1 MSLIGIVVFP
11 GSNCD
16 RDIYHVLKNIMHVD
30 VEFIW
35 HKREDLN
42 CYYDAIVIPGGFAY
56 ADRLRAGIIAAFSP
70 VMQAVK
76 RLARDGV
83 PVIGICNGFQI
94 LVESGLLPGAFMRN
108 DSLTFTCRW
117 TMLRLNVNGS
127 RTPFTLLLKKG
138 TRLNIPVAN
147 QEGKYY
153 VDDDTLKEMEKNEQI
168 VFKYEDNPNG
178 SLYDIAGV
186 CNAEGNV
193 LGMMPHPE
201 RACEMI
207 LAPSSSTNLST
218 NTGYGDGILIFRS
231 LIEYLQGKQKV
242 SI

>member
-1 MSLIGIVVFP
+1 MPLRIGIVVFP

-16 RDIYHVLKNIMHVD
+16 RDIYHVLKNLMHVEA
-30 VEFIW
+30 EFIW
-35 HKREDLN
+35 HKNDDLN
-42 CYYDAIVIPGGFAY
+42 GYHAIVIPGGFAY
-56 ADRLRAGIIAAFSP
+56 ADRLRAGVIAAFSP
-70 VMQAVK
+70 VMQGVK

-117 TMLRLNVNGS
+117 TRLRLNVNGS
-127 RTPFTLLLKKG
+127 RTPFTLLLDKG
-138 TRLNIPVAN
+138 RVLNIPVAN

-153 VDDDTLKEMEKNEQI
+153 VDDDTLKDMERNEQI

-178 SLYDIAGV
+178 SLHNIAGV
-186 CNAEGNV
+186 CNEQGNV

-207 LAPSSSTNLST
+207 LAPSIRNSSTTQGST
-218 NTGYGDGILIFRS
+218 TQGYGDGMLIFKS
-231 LIEYLQGKQKV
+231 LMAYLQGLR
-242 SI
+242 

>member
-1 MSLIGIVVFP
+1 MGIVVFP

-16 RDIYHVLKNIMHVD
+16 RDIYHVLKHILHAN

-35 HKREDLN
+35 HKREDLDH
-42 CYYDAIVIPGGFAY
+42 YDAIVIPGGFAY

-70 VMQAVK
+70 VMQTVK

-94 LVESGLLPGAFMRN
+94 LVESGILPGAFMRN
-108 DSLTFTCRW
+108 NSLTFTCRW
-117 TMLRLNVNGS
+117 TRLRLNVNGS
-127 RTPFTLLLKKG
+127 RTPFTSLLKKG
-138 TRLNIPVAN
+138 TVLNIPVAN

-153 VDDDTLKEMEKNEQI
+153 VDDDTLKEMEMNEQI

-178 SLYDIAGV
+178 SLHDIAGV
-186 CNAEGNV
+186 CNEEGNV

-201 RACEMI
+201 RVCEMI
-207 LAPSSSTNLST
+207 LAPWST
-218 NTGYGDGILIFRS
+218 NTGYGEGILIFRS
-231 LIEYLQGKQKV
+231 LLEYIQGKQEV